1 VTLLERAEGVQIH
14 WEERGE
20 GPPVVLAPYA
30 NFHPSAYEPIAAE
43 LGRDHRVIRYDDRGA
58 GQSTRA
64 GPYDMDTG
72 ADDMA
77 AVIEA
82 SGGAA
87 VIVTLGDGC
96 NRAVRVGAARP
107 ELVEAI
113 VAPGGSPAGRDSLA
127 GSEAMAS
134 SDTVVNAFLS
144 LCETDYRSALRSLV
158 TAGNPQMSEDE
169 IRERVRLQA
178 EYQPQETA
186 VARLRAW
193 VEDDALEPARACG
206 DRFWMLCADEMGGGW
221 FPSGREAVQLSRRL
235 FPEAHVEEIEDGI
248 MSRPELT
255 AAIVRRVTAPLRAA
269 TA

>member
-1 VTLLERAEGVQIH
+1 VTLLEREGGVEIH

-30 NFHPSAYEPIAAE
+30 NFHPSAYEPMAAE

-72 ADDMA
+72 AGDMA

-82 SGGAA
+82 SGGGV
-87 VIVTLGDGC
+87 VIVSLGDGC
-96 NRAVRVGAARP
+96 NRAVRVGAERP
-107 ELVEAI
+107 ELVRAI
-113 VAPGGSPAGRDSLA
+113 VAPGGSPAGRDTLA

-158 TAGNPQMSEDE
+158 TAGNPQMSEEE

-178 EYQPQETA
+178 EYQPQEAA

-193 VEDDALEPARACG
+193 VEDDALKPARACG
-206 DRFWMLCADEMGGGW
+206 ERLWMLLSETMGGGW
-221 FPSGREAVQLSRRL
+221 FPTGREAVRLARRL
-235 FPEAHVEEIEDGI
+235 FPDAHVEEIEDGV
-248 MSRPELT
+248 MSRPDLT
-255 AAIVRRVTAPLRAA
+255 AAVVRRVTAALRVASA
-269 TA
+269 